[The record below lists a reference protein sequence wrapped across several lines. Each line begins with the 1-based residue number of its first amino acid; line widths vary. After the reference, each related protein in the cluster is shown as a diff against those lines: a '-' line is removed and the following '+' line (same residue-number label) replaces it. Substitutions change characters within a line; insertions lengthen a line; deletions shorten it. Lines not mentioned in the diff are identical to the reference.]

1 MKVIQHC
8 NKQTQQSNGFEY
20 SGCRMCS
27 VMPGGGCLGC
37 RSWKDL
43 GKETGKDFPLVPN
56 ETTRRVGGMQI
67 SHSNTILRGGLM
79 NRSKVE
85 AVRLDGGCRT
95 LQLKA
100 VHP

>member
-1 MKVIQHC
+1 MI
-8 NKQTQQSNGFEY
+8 NKLSRVTGLNILDAGCAQS
-20 SGCRMCS
+20 
-27 VMPGGGCLGC
+27 CLEVDVWGC

-43 GKETGKDFPLVPN
+43 GKETGKDFPLVAN

-67 SHSNTILRGGLM
+67 SHSHTILRGGLM
-79 NRSKVE
+79 NWSKVE
-85 AVRLDGGCRT
+85 AVPLDGGCRT